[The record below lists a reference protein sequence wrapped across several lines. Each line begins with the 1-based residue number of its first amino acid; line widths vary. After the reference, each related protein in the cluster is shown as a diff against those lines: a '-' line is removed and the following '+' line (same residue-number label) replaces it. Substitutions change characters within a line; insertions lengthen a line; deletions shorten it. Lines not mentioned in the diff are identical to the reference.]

1 MTFVNATDPKK
12 IAAAVRPNTRAVYIE
27 SLANPKNDVL
37 DYRAIAEVA
46 HARGLPLVCD
56 NTVLT
61 PVLFRPFDHGIDI
74 AVYSATK
81 FIGGHG
87 TSIGGVIV
95 NSGRF
100 DWTQSRRSG
109 RNSPPPIPRTTA
121 PCSTRPSGRC
131 ATS

>member
-1 MTFVNATDPKK
+1 M
-12 IAAAVRPNTRAVYIE
+12 
-27 SLANPKNDVL
+27 L

-46 HARGLPLVCD
+46 HAHGLPLVCD

-95 NSGRF
+95 DSGRVRLG
-100 DWTQSRRSG
+100 QAAGQVAAVHGPRSLVSRHR
-109 RNSPPPIPRTTA
+109 IPRG
-121 PCSTRPSGRC
+121 PRGRC
-131 ATS
+131 ATSSPAARTGSATLADA

>member
-1 MTFVNATDPKK
+1 M
-12 IAAAVRPNTRAVYIE
+12 
-27 SLANPKNDVL
+27 L
-37 DYRAIAEVA
+37 DYRAIADVA
-46 HARGLPLVCD
+46 HARGLPVVCD

-95 NSGRF
+95 DSGRF
-100 DWTQSRRSG
+100 DWTQGAGEVAAVHRARSVVSRHGVPRGG
-109 RNSPPPIPRTTA
+109 RAS
-121 PCSTRPSGRC
+121 C
-131 ATS
+131 ATSSPAARTGCATWAGR